1 MMLKTKIASKPSS
14 AAQPESGRTKR
25 TWLVADRRKE
35 QILDAAQRAL
45 LHNSDATLADVA
57 KEAGIS
63 RQLIALYFP
72 GGGIDPLRDLLFER
86 FTGQFQHLLKTAM
99 THGPKNMDE
108 ARALFPAI
116 IAGVFD
122 LAKTMRAPWLFAGEA
137 SGMSR
142 TVGLQR
148 VKARAD
154 FARIIGNWLGAIAPD
169 TPATRAVLRAE
180 IRATDELV
188 WLVLSG
194 KMPRQLGER
203 LAIARLTAIVEYVL
217 AAGNMPR

>member
-1 MMLKTKIASKPSS
+1 
-14 AAQPESGRTKR
+14 
-25 TWLVADRRKE
+25 
-35 QILDAAQRAL
+35 
-45 LHNSDATLADVA
+45 
-57 KEAGIS
+57 
-63 RQLIALYFP
+63 
-72 GGGIDPLRDLLFER
+72 
-86 FTGQFQHLLKTAM
+86 
-99 THGPKNMDE
+99 
-108 ARALFPAI
+108 
-116 IAGVFD
+116 
-122 LAKTMRAPWLFAGEA
+122 
-137 SGMSR
+137 MSR

>member
-108 ARALFPAI
+108 ARALF
-116 IAGVFD
+116 
-122 LAKTMRAPWLFAGEA
+122 
-137 SGMSR
+137 R